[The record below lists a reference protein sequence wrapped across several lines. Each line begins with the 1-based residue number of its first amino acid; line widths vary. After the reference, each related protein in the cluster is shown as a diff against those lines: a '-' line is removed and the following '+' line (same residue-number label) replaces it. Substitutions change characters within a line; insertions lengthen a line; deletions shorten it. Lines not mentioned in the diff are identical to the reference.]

1 MTDKP
6 KKKKAAAQP
15 LTRKPPAKRATAS
28 KEKSA
33 ARAKKAPTKPKPGNF
48 KETLDEM
55 AEVIVTYVH
64 RLSVAVEEIKLN
76 GDRIPSQI
84 DSLAKALKS
93 LDELHARL
101 HADDHK
107 HATVN
112 LYFDSVKFDPKNP
125 SALPDPVP
133 EPEAQTPAPTEEP
146 KS

>member
-1 MTDKP
+1 MTERP
-6 KKKKAAAQP
+6 KKKTVKKAD
-15 LTRKPPAKRATAS
+15 TKRKPPVKKVPAA
-28 KEKSA
+28 KEKAA
-33 ARAKKAPTKPKPGNF
+33 ARAKKVPTKPKPGNF

-64 RLSVAVEEIKLN
+64 RLSVAVEEIQLN

-101 HADDHK
+101 HAGDQK
-107 HATVN
+107 SATVN
-112 LYFDSVKFDPKNP
+112 LYFDGVKFDPKNP

-133 EPEAQTPAPTEEP
+133 EPEAQPPVPTEEP